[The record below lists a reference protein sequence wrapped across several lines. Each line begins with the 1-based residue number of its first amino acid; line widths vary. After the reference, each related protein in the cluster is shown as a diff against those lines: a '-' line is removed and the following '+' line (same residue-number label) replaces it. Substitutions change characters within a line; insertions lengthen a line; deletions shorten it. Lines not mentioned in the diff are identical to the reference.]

1 MLNTAIVLVTIIS
14 LLLGFK
20 WLFKVFGAESPERL
34 VERAEEN
41 LKQLK
46 KDANNK
52 TAFVAAWFISLGISL
67 SLISL
72 CIYILTQKIN
82 LV

>member
-1 MLNTAIVLVTIIS
+1 MLNTAIISVTIMS

-20 WLFKVFGAESPERL
+20 WLFKVLGAGSPERL

-41 LKQLK
+41 LKKLK

-52 TAFVAAWFISLGISL
+52 TAFVVAWFISLGMSL